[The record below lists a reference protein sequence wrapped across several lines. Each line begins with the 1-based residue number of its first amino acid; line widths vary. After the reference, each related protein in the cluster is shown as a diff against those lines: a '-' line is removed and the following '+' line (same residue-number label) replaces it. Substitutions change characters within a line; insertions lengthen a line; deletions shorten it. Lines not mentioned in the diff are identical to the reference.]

1 MLFRFSVNQVIQVT
15 PVIHEIHVV
24 HITHVIDVIDVIDVI
39 QVMHVM
45 QVMQVMQAIQDFGF
59 CNILF
64 GHEHKYDGIDTIIWM
79 LRIGSMAKKDWTG
92 NRYCLLEVLSRIC
105 INYSIISKQISHKWG
120 KNTNRV
126 ASR

>member
-1 MLFRFSVNQVIQVT
+1 MTMSTNQNIALAVLVFDFVIFYLVMNINT
-15 PVIHEIHVV
+15 
-24 HITHVIDVIDVIDVI
+24 IT
-39 QVMHVM
+39 
-45 QVMQVMQAIQDFGF
+45 
-59 CNILF
+59 
-64 GHEHKYDGIDTIIWM
+64 WM
-79 LRIGSMAKKDWTG
+79 EFGSMAKKDWTG